1 MDLFNI
7 TSQRTVEAAARR
19 LVTFERFADRR
30 DDFLAAIDIDALDRE
45 AAYRIF
51 AADEAINE
59 ELAFGHL
66 YIAHLVDMDAMR
78 AELCIH

>member
-1 MDLFNI
+1 MDLFDI

-19 LVTFERFADRR
+19 LESLERFADRR
-30 DDFLAAIDIDALDRE
+30 DDFLATIDLDALDRE

-51 AADEAINE
+51 AADEAVIV
-59 ELAFGHL
+59 ELALGHL